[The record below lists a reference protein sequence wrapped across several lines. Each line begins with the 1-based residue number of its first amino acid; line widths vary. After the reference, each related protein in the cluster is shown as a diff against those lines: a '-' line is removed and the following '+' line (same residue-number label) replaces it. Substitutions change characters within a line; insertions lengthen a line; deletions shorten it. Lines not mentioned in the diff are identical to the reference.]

1 MAQQVNLENK
11 RDPVLVFFTS
21 ITHTLTATRHE
32 VQARLQRSSV
42 SSCVLVAHGVQA
54 ALGRC
59 KRARRTP
66 PQWLPTPRWAIAL
79 TALAGNF
86 LFQRWA
92 CGQRKRLKWRQA
104 ARAAWSPASL
114 SRSGTGTLT
123 SWLPTCISRPMCS
136 AEVLSFCP
144 WNACP
149 QAQWAG
155 AALYVSEQQRCA
167 RRSWATVCG

>member
-1 MAQQVNLENK
+1 MAAMYACLEQDAAKNK
-11 RDPVLVFFTS
+11 KNCVLVFPS
-21 ITHTLTATRHE
+21 SLTLTH
-32 VQARLQRSSV
+32 QPFMPGSV
-42 SSCVLVAHGVQA
+42 SSGLCEIVHDSHVVGHVACRRRWGDVS
-54 ALGRC
+54 GRG
-59 KRARRTP
+59 RTP
-66 PQWLPTPRWAIAL
+66 PQWLPTPRWTIAL

-123 SWLPTCISRPMCS
+123 SWLPPCISRPMCS

-144 WNACP
+144 WNVCP
-149 QAQWAG
+149 RRLSGQA
-155 AALYVSEQQRCA
+155 LRCM
-167 RRSWATVCG
+167 